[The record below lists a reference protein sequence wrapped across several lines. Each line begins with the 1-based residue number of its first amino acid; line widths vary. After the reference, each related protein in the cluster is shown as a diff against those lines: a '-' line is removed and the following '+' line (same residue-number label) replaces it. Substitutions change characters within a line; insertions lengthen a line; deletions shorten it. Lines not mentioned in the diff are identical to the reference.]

1 MCDKSINTHLS
12 IQFVSECYKTQEM
25 CDKAVSRCFFVFI
38 YILDW
43 YKTQEMCDRVIS
55 KDPFMIVYC
64 SDRCKTQG
72 MCDESV
78 DVCLAASKFIPDCYV
93 ISRMLEKFHNALL
106 ANDDILFFKEDF
118 NKVTFIA
125 NQRHALAVDFD
136 EIVLYEDNNFD
147 EDDYS
152 Y

>member
-1 MCDKSINTHLS
+1 M
-12 IQFVSECYKTQEM
+12 M
-25 CDKAVSRCFFVFI
+25 I
-38 YILDW
+38 YYFLKKI
-43 YKTQEMCDRVIS
+43 
-55 KDPFMIVYC
+55 
-64 SDRCKTQG
+64 
-72 MCDESV
+72 
-78 DVCLAASKFIPDCYV
+78 
-93 ISRMLEKFHNALL
+93 
-106 ANDDILFFKEDF
+106 F